1 MNQDSHSELCFFNF
15 LKEYS
20 KIKMNENIVHYTKY
34 KNVRYQLLLLI
45 LSTFD
50 EHVDNEKIKKI
61 IGNMDIIT
69 TAF

>member
-1 MNQDSHSELCFFNF
+1 
-15 LKEYS
+15 
-20 KIKMNENIVHYTKY
+20 MNENIVHYTKY